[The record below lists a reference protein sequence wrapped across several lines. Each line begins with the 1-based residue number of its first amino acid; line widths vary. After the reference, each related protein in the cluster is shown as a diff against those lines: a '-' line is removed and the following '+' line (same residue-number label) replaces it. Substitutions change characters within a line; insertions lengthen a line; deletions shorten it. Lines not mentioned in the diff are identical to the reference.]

1 MLAAIHA
8 AHVVVDQLTQRFPN
22 VSHVVVD
29 KPLTIADS
37 RWAIGA
43 AFASGAAAIGS
54 VAVAVATFVLAAST
68 RKSVEKTKE
77 LVAGENLRFQ
87 TENTTRLMNDYLQ
100 VKIYQSP
107 NADFSA
113 YIATSNI
120 INTSRHDLQV
130 LKAQVKEL
138 PKQIADAD
146 GQAAAASIGFSG
158 SENLGLHESTER
170 LAQLLR
176 AEYEARC
183 KELDAFVNSVG
194 IFDNFFK
201 NAHHLLAKDLLNV
214 GLFNLNFA
222 MTYLEARRALDIL
235 EDLLPVPLGN
245 RVIHAELGAHFKAYL
260 ETEGATGFGG

>member
-146 GQAAAASIGFSG
+146 GQAAAASIGFQG
-158 SENLGLHESTER
+158 AKTWDFT
-170 LAQLLR
+170 R
-176 AEYEARC
+176 AP
-183 KELDAFVNSVG
+183 N
-194 IFDNFFK
+194 
-201 NAHHLLAKDLLNV
+201 DLLSSCAQSTRRDAKSWTRWSIP
-214 GLFNLNFA
+214 LESLTTSLRTRIIFLPR
-222 MTYLEARRALDIL
+222 TY
-235 EDLLPVPLGN
+235 
-245 RVIHAELGAHFKAYL
+245 
-260 ETEGATGFGG
+260 